1 MQIESNQPDEVVLQ
15 EMGARLAQKRLA
27 QQWSQADLAERSG
40 VSKRTV
46 ERIEGGASTQ
56 LANWIR
62 VLRALQLLEV
72 LDQLLPE
79 SGPRPMDLLKLKQK
93 QRKRASSERKKT
105 DKPWDW
111 DSET

>member
-1 MQIESNQPDEVVLQ
+1 MKIQSNQPEDSVLK
-15 EMGARLAQKRLA
+15 EMGARMTQRRLRM
-27 QQWSQADLAERSG
+27 QWSQAELAERSG

-62 VLRALQLLEV
+62 VLRALELLEV
-72 LDQLLPE
+72 LDGLLPE

-93 QRKRASSERKKT
+93 QRKRASPGRKKSESA
-105 DKPWDW
+105 WDW
-111 DSET
+111 DKEA

>member
-1 MQIESNQPDEVVLQ
+1 MQIESNQPDAAVLQ